1 MTAPT
6 PAPEDSA
13 ASHRRIL
20 NRLKRAR
27 GQLNALIESF
37 ESGADCRSAVTQLAA
52 VTSALDRAGFA
63 IIAAAMRNCAIA
75 EAATGAA
82 AHSPAGAETATGA
95 ANSAASAETATGA
108 ATSPTGSGS
117 LSPDSP
123 ATQAGVD
130 DAATGHPSNAT
141 NTGNAGS
148 TANAANPPLTQ
159 AELEK
164 LFLSLT

>member
-52 VTSALDRAGFA
+52 VTSALDKAGFA

-82 AHSPAGAETATGA
+82 NSAASAGTTTGA
-95 ANSAASAETATGA
+95 TNSAASAETATGA

>member
-52 VTSALDRAGFA
+52 VTSALDKAGFA

-75 EAATGAA
+75 EAT
-82 AHSPAGAETATGA
+82 TGA
-95 ANSAASAETATGA
+95 ANSAASAGTTTGATNSAASTETATGA
-108 ATSPTGSGS
+108 ATSPAGSSS

-123 ATQAGVD
+123 ATPAGVD